1 MSRRPLLGV
10 VHPETGE
17 VLSCPQCQTRE
28 DVIVQ
33 LEKENRL
40 HKAKITKLERADEQ
54 ISSMDPL
61 WEEAQAI
68 HEWWRLAC
76 WHPLARFD
84 LEDFKL
90 IRPHLKR
97 GQYGLIECL
106 QAICGAAFDPYKQEQ
121 KNGKLKAYND
131 WDTIFKTKAKM
142 ERFAERVPGEE
153 GSQLW
158 KTWLVQRIESNLSA
172 S

>member
-1 MSRRPLLGV
+1 MRPLLRV
-10 VHPETGE
+10 VDEQGE
-17 VLSCPQCQTRE
+17 VHEGCPGCDQAERTL
-28 DVIVQ
+28 VQ
-33 LEKENRL
+33 YEKDLRIL
-40 HKAKITKLERADEQ
+40 KAKITKLERAEEQ
-54 ISSMDPL
+54 VSSNDPL

-76 WHPLARFD
+76 WHPLTGFD

-97 GQYGLIECL
+97 GKHGLIDCL
-106 QAICGAAFDPYKQEQ
+106 KAICGAAFDPYEAEQ

-131 WDTIFKTKAKM
+131 WDTIFKTKAKT

-153 GSQLW
+153 GSEQW
-158 KTWLVQRIESNLSA
+158 KIWLVRRIEANLKLN
-172 S
+172 